1 MENQILMHK
10 KLCYISNLYPPYVLG
25 GAEINVEKAVKA
37 MAKREDVFVITT
49 KPFTGF
55 NSLFAQNR
63 ERNGIK
69 VYDFSPLNLYD
80 VYSTKKKKIH
90 PLAKIIWHVLDL
102 WNPHA
107 FLITLRILQREK
119 PDIIHTSNLNGFSFS
134 VFWAA
139 RILRIPLVHTLR
151 DYHLLCP
158 YANLMCPFT
167 RFHVCEAKPLI
178 CRIHMF
184 LKRIIVDNIPAVII
198 APSKF
203 TIDIHKQNGFFRKAV
218 TKVIPNFIERE
229 VLAAL
234 RRDKKATLDLL
245 FIGRLSEV
253 KGVVFLIK
261 SFKTIKADF
270 LRLHVIGEGPERN
283 AVETLIG
290 QDQRIIMHGERN
302 RAGVEQIYVF
312 VDILI
317 IPSVCYDN
325 FPTVT
330 LEAFSWGIPVIGS
343 DIGGIPEQIQNG
355 YNGFLFS
362 PGDAVSLKEK
372 IMMFVNDFESSS
384 ALLNKM
390 RGNALLSAEKYA
402 KDKIL
407 DEQIKIY
414 NSLSKRGHVI
424 DGKTFVQKE
433 SA

>member
-1 MENQILMHK
+1 MPK

-25 GAEINVEKAVKA
+25 GAEINVEKTVKA

-55 NSLFAQNR
+55 NSLFAQKR
-63 ERNGIK
+63 QRSGIK
-69 VYDFSPLNLYD
+69 VYDFFPLNLYD

-90 PLAKIIWHVLDL
+90 PLAKIIWHVFDL
-102 WNPHA
+102 WNLHA
-107 FLITLRILQREK
+107 FLITVRILKQEK
-119 PDIIHTSNLNGFSFS
+119 PDIIHTSNLNGLSFS

-139 RILRIPLVHTLR
+139 LILKIPLVHTLR

-167 RFHVCEAKPLI
+167 GFHVCKAKPLI
-178 CRIHMF
+178 CQIHMF
-184 LKRIIVDNIPAVII
+184 LKRIIVDNIPSVII

-203 TIDIHKQNGFFRKAV
+203 TIDIHKHSGFFKKTA

-229 VLAAL
+229 VLSAP
-234 RRDKKATLDLL
+234 RRDKKTTLDFL

-261 SFKTIKADF
+261 SFMTIKADF
-270 LRLHVIGEGPERN
+270 LRLHVIGAGPESN

-290 QDQRIIMHGERN
+290 QDQRIIMHGEKN
-302 RAGVEQIYVF
+302 RDGVEQIYAS

-317 IPSVCYDN
+317 IPSLCYDN

-355 YNGFLFS
+355 YNGFLFP
-362 PGDAVSLKEK
+362 PGDTVSLKEK
-372 IMMFVNDFESSS
+372 IMIFVNDFESSS

-390 RGNALLSAEKYA
+390 RQNALLSAKKYEKN
-402 KDKIL
+402 KIL

-414 NSLSKRGHVI
+414 YLLRGRNVL
-424 DGKTFVQKE
+424 
-433 SA
+433 